1 MQYRSN
7 LKKVLKFFPG
17 KPNKINKIDIK
28 YKRKIDKNF
37 VNSIC
42 SFIKDSLEKTTYAG
56 LTKNVVLGLSGGI
69 DSVTM
74 ALLCKNALGKARVT
88 CIIVDLGLKEH
99 AEQTKFAINIAE
111 TLDLNFKVVKS
122 RELLRDYYT
131 AMKTNGP
138 FTDVN
143 IITRIIHNLVFQFAD
158 SKLAAV
164 VSTIDKSEILLGR
177 HMEHFYGHF
186 APLVNLYKTE
196 VYDLAKFLK
205 VPEDVMR
212 REPGC
217 VESWFDK
224 DIFGVSYDYI
234 DPILYLISERNQSA
248 KNIAQKY
255 DVDRG
260 WLKRVER
267 RVRGQMWRMRTR
279 ELKF

>member
-1 MQYRSN
+1 MHYRVN

-17 KPNKINKIDIK
+17 KPDKINRIDIK
-28 YKRKIDKNF
+28 YKRQIDKNF
-37 VNSIC
+37 VNSIY

-74 ALLCKNALGKARVT
+74 ALLCKNALGKAKVT

-99 AEQTKFAINIAE
+99 EEQTKFAINVAK
-111 TLDLNFKVVKS
+111 TLDLGFKVVKS
-122 RELLRDYYT
+122 SKLLRDYRAEMRT
-131 AMKTNGP
+131 SGP
-138 FTDVN
+138 FTNTN
-143 IITRIIHNLVFQFAD
+143 IMTRIIHNLVFQFAD

-196 VYDLAKFLK
+196 VYDLAKFLR
-205 VPEDVMR
+205 VPEDVIR

-224 DIFGVSYDYI
+224 DIFGVSYDYL
-234 DPILYLISERNQSA
+234 DPILYLISEKNQSA

-255 DVDRG
+255 DIDGG

-267 RVRGQMWRMRTR
+267 RVRSQMWRMRTR